1 MRLSEA
7 HPFLWSLLRRQSGE
21 ALEAPEPD
29 DPVWHDLVQECL
41 GQDLLPLLHRWS
53 RTPAG
58 KARVPADL
66 HAQLASEAARVT
78 ARNMVLA
85 DELRT
90 ILTRC
95 RACGLAC
102 VPLRGL
108 GLAEQLHGPG
118 APRPTGDIDLL
129 VRRADVPMIAGI
141 LAALGYAGMEHRP
154 GFAGTFSY
162 TLEFVKDRHGWIVVE
177 PHWTLAYPPF
187 TEALDMEQVWSRCRK
202 GSVIGIDAWRLSDE
216 DLLVHLCFHIL
227 HQGDKTP
234 LLWWY
239 ELDLLIRQT
248 QASLNW
254 DTITTTAER
263 SGQSLLVSEVLEAL
277 RERFHS
283 PIPQSTLTS
292 LAAQSSRA
300 PLATLLVHAPDLSG
314 REEFAQFVSLPGF
327 CARLRYALGLLCPAP
342 DYMIRRYG
350 VRSHTQLGIAYA
362 TRLLHLFWEGL
373 RWSGALL
380 TAACS
385 TKAPIIR

>member
-1 MRLSEA
+1 MKLPDV
-7 HPFLWSLLRRQSGE
+7 HPFLWTLLRPESGDGHPS
-21 ALEAPEPD
+21 LEPD
-29 DPVWHDLVQECL
+29 DSAWEAILRDTSEQSLITLLYRSDQESHRTHRL
-41 GQDLLPLLHRWS
+41 PPSMHNRLKTEMARLTAKNMLL
-53 RTPAG
+53 
-58 KARVPADL
+58 
-66 HAQLASEAARVT
+66 T
-78 ARNMVLA
+78 A
-85 DELRT
+85 ELT
-90 ILTRC
+90 AILTRC
-95 RACGLAC
+95 RNCGLAC

-108 GLAEQLHGPG
+108 ALAEQLHGPG

-129 VRRADVPMIAGI
+129 VRRADVPVIAGI

-254 DTITTTAER
+254 DTITTTAKR

-300 PLATLLVHAPDLSG
+300 PLATLLVHAPGLSG

-327 CARLRYALGLLCPAP
+327 LAKLRYALGLLCPAP

-385 TKAPIIR
+385 TKAPTIR

>member
-1 MRLSEA
+1 
-7 HPFLWSLLRRQSGE
+7 
-21 ALEAPEPD
+21 
-29 DPVWHDLVQECL
+29 
-41 GQDLLPLLHRWS
+41 
-53 RTPAG
+53 
-58 KARVPADL
+58 
-66 HAQLASEAARVT
+66 
-78 ARNMVLA
+78 
-85 DELRT
+85 
-90 ILTRC
+90 
-95 RACGLAC
+95 
-102 VPLRGL
+102 
-108 GLAEQLHGPG
+108 
-118 APRPTGDIDLL
+118 
-129 VRRADVPMIAGI
+129 MIAGI
-141 LAALGYAGMEHRP
+141 LAGLGYAGMEHRP
-154 GFAGTFSY
+154 GFAGSFSY

-187 TEALDMEQVWSRCRK
+187 TEALDMEQIWSRCRK
-202 GSVIGIDAWRLSDE
+202 GRVAEIETWRLSDE
-216 DLLVHLCFHIL
+216 DLLVHLCFHVL

-234 LLWWY
+234 LLWWH

-277 RERFHS
+277 RERFQS
-283 PIPQSTLTS
+283 PIPHSTLTR

-300 PLATLLVHAPDLSG
+300 PLATLLVHAPGLSG

-327 CARLRYALGLLCPAP
+327 LAKLRYALGLLCPAP

-385 TKAPIIR
+385 TKAPTIR

>member
-1 MRLSEA
+1 MKLPDP
-7 HPFLWSLLRRQSGE
+7 HPFLVSLLPGQARETRGVP
-21 ALEAPEPD
+21 APGDANWE
-29 DPVWHDLVQECL
+29 DLVQEGL
-41 GQDLLPLLHRWS
+41 RQGLLPFLHPWSLTREGKRRIPQDLR
-53 RTPAG
+53 
-58 KARVPADL
+58 
-66 HAQLASEAARVT
+66 AQLALEAAKTT
-78 ARNMVLA
+78 ARNLVLE
-85 DELRT
+85 DELRAV
-90 ILTRC
+90 LTRC
-95 RACGLAC
+95 RDCGLAC

-108 GLAEQLHGPG
+108 ALAEQLHGPG
-118 APRPTGDIDLL
+118 MLRPTGDIDLL
-129 VRRADVPMIAGI
+129 LRRADLPAMTDMLAG
-141 LAALGYAGMEHRP
+141 LGYAGMEHRP
-154 GFAGTFSY
+154 GFAESFSY

-187 TEALDMEQVWSRCRK
+187 TEVLDMEQVWSRCHR
-202 GSVIGIDAWRLSDE
+202 GPVAGIDTWRLSDE
-216 DLLVHLCFHIL
+216 DLLVHLCCHIL

-277 RERFHS
+277 RERFQS
-283 PIPQSTLTS
+283 PIPHSTLTR
-292 LAAQSSRA
+292 LTAQSSRA
-300 PLATLLVHAPDLSG
+300 PLATLLVHAPRLSG

-327 CARLRYALGLLCPAP
+327 LAKLRYALGLLCPAP